1 MDVTK
6 AIKERMTTRGFK
18 PGPVPPELL
27 RKIIE
32 QALRAPSWANTQPW
46 QFAVV
51 TGQPLEEIKKGFVE
65 READERTPDIA
76 RPYDFPEPYI
86 SRIRNLSATDRTTE
100 QDKDYRRRQNYKNHD
115 APVVIYLLI
124 DRAFY
129 YQSKGIN
136 AWSLYD
142 CASAVQNIMLL
153 ATNYGLSTVAQAS
166 AVVFPDIIRKA
177 VPIPDS
183 KLIALG
189 IAIGYA
195 DWDNPVNQSRSQRVP
210 LDEVTTWYGFD

>member
-18 PGPVPPELL
+18 PDPVPPELL

-100 QDKDYRRRQNYKNHD
+100 QDKDYRRRQTIRTMM
-115 APVVIYLLI
+115 P
-124 DRAFY
+124 R
-129 YQSKGIN
+129 
-136 AWSLYD
+136 W
-142 CASAVQNIMLL
+142 
-153 ATNYGLSTVAQAS
+153 LSTS
-166 AVVFPDIIRKA
+166 SSTGLFIISRRGLTRGHCMTAPRRYRTSCCWPPTTGCRPSPKRPPWYSPTSSERQCPY
-177 VPIPDS
+177 PIPS
-183 KLIALG
+183 SLR
-189 IAIGYA
+189 
-195 DWDNPVNQSRSQRVP
+195 W
-210 LDEVTTWYGFD
+210 E